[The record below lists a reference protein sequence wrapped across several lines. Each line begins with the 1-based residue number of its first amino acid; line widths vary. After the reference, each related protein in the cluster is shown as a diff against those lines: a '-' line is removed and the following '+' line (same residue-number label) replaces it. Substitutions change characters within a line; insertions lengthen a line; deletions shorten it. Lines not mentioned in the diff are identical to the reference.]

1 MTRTWR
7 RPLGARLHPRREG
20 MTLIEIMV
28 AITIFAVVGTMIYS
42 TFVNTARHKAQV
54 EADIDRHHALEAAL
68 ERMAREIS
76 MAFVSAQP
84 NPNTSLQVTKTVFQ
98 GIDRGSRDRLDFT
111 SFSHRRLFR
120 NAHESDQNELS
131 YFLANDPDD
140 PGETVLARREQNRI
154 DDDPTRGGR
163 VDILLEGVE
172 ALELEY
178 LDPTTHLW
186 VTRWDTRNATDQP
199 NRLPSQVKI
208 RIRVKDPRNPRR
220 TQVFGTRAILPI
232 EYGLN
237 HAIYSSDR

>member
-1 MTRTWR
+1 MSGASHEAGQRAR
-7 RPLGARLHPRREG
+7 RHREG
-20 MTLIEIMV
+20 VTLIEIMV
-28 AITIFAVVGTMIYS
+28 AITIFAVVGTMIYGTLIS
-42 TFVNTARHKAQV
+42 TARHKEKLQ
-54 EADIDRHHALEAAL
+54 EDLDRHHALEAAL

-76 MAFVSAQP
+76 MAFVSAQQ
-84 NPNTSLQVTKTVFQ
+84 NPSTSLQVTKTIFYGV
-98 GIDRGSRDRLDFT
+98 DRGSRDRLDFT

-120 NAHESDQNELS
+120 NAHESDQNEIS
-131 YFLANDPDD
+131 YFLASDPSS
-140 PGETVLARREQNRI
+140 PGDTVLARREQNRI

-163 VDILLEGVE
+163 VDILLEDVE
-172 ALELEY
+172 SLEFEY
-178 LDPTTHLW
+178 LDPTTKLW
-186 VTRWDTRNATDQP
+186 VMRWDTRNATGQP